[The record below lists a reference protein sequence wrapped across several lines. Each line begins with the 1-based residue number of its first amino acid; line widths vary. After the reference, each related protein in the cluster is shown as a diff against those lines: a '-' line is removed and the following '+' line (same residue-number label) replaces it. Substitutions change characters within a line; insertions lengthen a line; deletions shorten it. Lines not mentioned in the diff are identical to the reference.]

1 MRQNDRFIRIYSKG
15 FTNGNEI
22 WVDRE
27 TGVNYFFHA
36 AGYAGGL
43 TPLLDRDGKPIVT
56 DAYTL
61 EHNYSR

>member
-1 MRQNDRFIRIYSKG
+1 MGQDDRFVKIYSKG
-15 FTNGNEI
+15 ISNVNEI

-27 TGVNYFFHA
+27 TGVNYLFHA

-43 TPLLDRDGKPIVT
+43 TPLIDKDGKPVVT

-61 EHNYSR
+61 EHALNR

>member
-1 MRQNDRFIRIYSKG
+1 MRQDDRFVRIYSKG
-15 FTNGNEI
+15 AMNTNEI

-43 TPLLDRDGKPIVT
+43 TPLLDKDGKPVVT
-56 DAYTL
+56 DTYTL
-61 EHNYSR
+61 EHEYAR